1 MKQRI
6 LVVDDEIQIQSLLT
20 TYFNKHGYEVFTATN
35 SSETVRTMKES
46 PVDLVVLD
54 INLEQEDGLQL
65 LATLKT
71 RYPDVKIIML
81 TGLGFVEELLREAQA
96 KGADGYVSKLLPLDE
111 LLTAVR
117 QVLKP

>member
-54 INLEQEDGLQL
+54 INL
-65 LATLKT
+65 
-71 RYPDVKIIML
+71 
-81 TGLGFVEELLREAQA
+81 
-96 KGADGYVSKLLPLDE
+96 
-111 LLTAVR
+111 
-117 QVLKP
+117 